1 MRSPHTRI
9 SPSISHR
16 MTATATVT
24 AAPTANHPLHDATH
38 LQVLRLLQANPHMS
52 QRELAQ
58 ALGVSLGKTNF
69 CVQALLAKGWLKMQS
84 FSGNQRKLAYAYLL
98 TPTGI
103 SEKALLTARF
113 LTRKMQEYE
122 ALRLE
127 IDALQQETAQHAT
140 PPSPAAQRGNP
151 SS

>member
-1 MRSPHTRI
+1 
-9 SPSISHR
+9 
-16 MTATATVT
+16 MTAPASVT
-24 AAPTANHPLHDATH
+24 AAATPANSTLHDATH
-38 LQVLRLLQANPHMS
+38 LQVLRLLQANPHIT

-103 SEKALLTARF
+103 SEKAALTTRF
-113 LTRKMQEYE
+113 LSRKMQEYE

-127 IDALQQETAQHAT
+127 IDALQLESQ
-140 PPSPAAQRGNP
+140 PASKAP
-151 SS
+151 

>member
-1 MRSPHTRI
+1 M
-9 SPSISHR
+9 
-16 MTATATVT
+16 TVT
-24 AAPTANHPLHDATH
+24 APVTTAATINSSLHDATH
-38 LQVLRLLQANPHMS
+38 LQVMRLLQANPQMS
-52 QRELAQ
+52 QRELAR

-113 LTRKMQEYE
+113 LSRKMQEYE

-127 IDALQQETAQHAT
+127 IDALQQEASQDAT
-140 PPSPAAQRGNP
+140 PPSQAAQVRK
-151 SS
+151 SK

>member
-1 MRSPHTRI
+1 
-9 SPSISHR
+9 
-16 MTATATVT
+16 MTAPASVT
-24 AAPTANHPLHDATH
+24 AAATPANSTLHDATH
-38 LQVLRLLQANPHMS
+38 LQVLRLLQANPHIT

-69 CVQALLAKGWLKMQS
+69 CVQALLAKGWVKMQS

-103 SEKALLTARF
+103 SEKASLTTRF
-113 LTRKMQEYE
+113 LSRKMQEYE

-127 IDALQQETAQHAT
+127 IDALQLETQPNSHT
-140 PPSPAAQRGNP
+140 P
-151 SS
+151 

>member
-1 MRSPHTRI
+1 M
-9 SPSISHR
+9 
-16 MTATATVT
+16 TVT
-24 AAPTANHPLHDATH
+24 GSVTTAAATNSSLHDATH
-38 LQVLRLLQANPHMS
+38 LQVLRLLQADPQIT

-103 SEKALLTARF
+103 SEKALLTTRF
-113 LTRKMQEYE
+113 LSRKMQEYE

-127 IDALQQETAQHAT
+127 IDGLQQETAHHAT
-140 PPSPAAQRGNP
+140 PPSQAAPARK
-151 SS
+151 SK

>member
-1 MRSPHTRI
+1 
-9 SPSISHR
+9 
-16 MTATATVT
+16 MTAPAPVT
-24 AAPTANHPLHDATH
+24 AATTPAYSTLHDATH
-38 LQVLRLLQANPHMS
+38 LQVLRLLQANPHIT

-103 SEKALLTARF
+103 SEKAALTTRF
-113 LTRKMQEYE
+113 LSRKMQEYE

-127 IDALQQETAQHAT
+127 IDALQLESQPNSNT
-140 PPSPAAQRGNP
+140 P
-151 SS
+151 

>member
-1 MRSPHTRI
+1 
-9 SPSISHR
+9 
-16 MTATATVT
+16 MTAPASVT
-24 AAPTANHPLHDATH
+24 AAATTNSTLHDATH
-38 LQVLRLLQANPHMS
+38 LQVLRLLQVNPQMN
-52 QRELAQ
+52 QRELAL

-84 FSGNQRKLAYAYLL
+84 FSGSKRKLAYAYLL

-127 IDALQQETAQHAT
+127 IAALQQETAQHAT
-140 PPSPAAQRGNP
+140 PPSQAAPARK
-151 SS
+151 SK

>member
-1 MRSPHTRI
+1 MTVPA
-9 SPSISHR
+9 PV
-16 MTATATVT
+16 TATTVT
-24 AAPTANHPLHDATH
+24 TKHVTLHDATH
-38 LQVLRLLQANPHMS
+38 LQVLRLLQVNPQMN
-52 QRELAQ
+52 QRELAR

-84 FSGNQRKLAYAYLL
+84 FSGNKRKLAYVYLL
-98 TPTGI
+98 TPMGI

-140 PPSPAAQRGNP
+140 PPSQAAPARK
-151 SS
+151 SK

>member
-1 MRSPHTRI
+1 
-9 SPSISHR
+9 
-16 MTATATVT
+16 MTAPAPVT
-24 AAPTANHPLHDATH
+24 AAANSANSTLHDATH
-38 LQVLRLLQANPHMS
+38 LQVLRLLQANPQIT
-52 QRELAQ
+52 QRELAR

-103 SEKALLTARF
+103 SEKAALTTRF
-113 LTRKMQEYE
+113 LSRKMQEYQ

-127 IDALQQETAQHAT
+127 IDALQLETQPNSNT
-140 PPSPAAQRGNP
+140 P
-151 SS
+151 

>member
-1 MRSPHTRI
+1 
-9 SPSISHR
+9 
-16 MTATATVT
+16 MTAPAPVT
-24 AAPTANHPLHDATH
+24 AATTPAYSTLHDATH
-38 LQVLRLLQANPHMS
+38 LQVLRLLQANPHIT

-103 SEKALLTARF
+103 SEKAALTTRF
-113 LTRKMQEYE
+113 LSRKMQEYE

-127 IDALQQETAQHAT
+127 IAALQLETQPKPDT
-140 PPSPAAQRGNP
+140 P
-151 SS
+151 

>member
-1 MRSPHTRI
+1 
-9 SPSISHR
+9 

-24 AAPTANHPLHDATH
+24 AAPTAKHPLHEATH

-58 ALGVSLGKTNF
+58 VLGVSLGKTNF
-69 CVQALLAKGWLKMQS
+69 CVQALLAKGWLKMQI

-103 SEKALLTARF
+103 FEKAALTTRF
-113 LTRKMQEYE
+113 LSRKMQEYE
-122 ALRLE
+122 ALRKEIAALQLE
-127 IDALQQETAQHAT
+127 IQPKPDT
-140 PPSPAAQRGNP
+140 P
-151 SS
+151 